1 MTPDKMWIQQNV
13 EPPVARNAPRKSW
26 RLTVKDRRLLLFL
39 VDLLLINGAL
49 LAAVT
54 WWNGFTPTPSAL
66 LDHIKWF
73 ITLSV
78 LWMILGTVLD
88 VYNLARAAST
98 SSILA
103 SVGIAAL
110 LSALLNLMIPWLSP
124 PVIQRSYA
132 FGFVLLTTIALTG
145 WRILYAHVLGNT
157 AFRQLGIVVGGD
169 VPAAALKQML
179 HQTGKGDDANPFR
192 GAGYEFVGRVVDKAH
207 QEANDDLPVLGEAHN
222 LVRLVRQHGVDEIIL
237 NLEEGRGFP
246 LEAQEVLLDCRE
258 LGLRVSSL
266 ASVYER
272 LTGRLPVDY
281 ARYDSQLLLSPPDTP
296 AFRLYQAGK
305 RFVDVLIGLA
315 GLLVLGL
322 LIPFVALA
330 NALTSPGSLFYRQ
343 ERLGKGGRPFTVIK
357 FRSMVRDAERYSGAV
372 WCGENDPRITP
383 IGRFM
388 RKVRLDEVPQ
398 FINVLRGEMSF
409 VGPRPERPH
418 FVGQLS
424 RTFPLYRARHAVKPG
439 ITGWAQVHHEYG
451 DSTEDARIKLEL
463 DLYYV
468 KHASFYLDLLTVLHT
483 VRVIIGFKGQ

>member
-1 MTPDKMWIQQNV
+1 MTSEQMWVQKNV
-13 EPPVARNAPRKSW
+13 EPPVALNAPRKSW
-26 RLTVKDRRLLLFL
+26 RLTAKDRKLLLFA
-39 VDLLLINGAL
+39 VDILFINGAL
-49 LAAVT
+49 LAAVML
-54 WWNGFTPTPSAL
+54 WNGFIPT
-66 LDHIKWF
+66 LDSLVANIKWF

-78 LWMILGTVLD
+78 LWMVLGTVLD

-98 SSILA
+98 TSILA
-103 SVGIAAL
+103 SVGIAAF

-124 PVIQRSYA
+124 PVLYRSYA
-132 FGFVLLTTIALTG
+132 FGVVLLTTIALTG
-145 WRILYAHVLGNT
+145 WRIFYARVLGTT

-179 HQTGKGDDANPFR
+179 IQTGKGDDANPFR

-207 QEANDDLPVLGEAHN
+207 QEATDDLPVLGEVHN
-222 LVRLVRQHGVDEIIL
+222 LVRLVRQYGVDEVIL

-266 ASVYER
+266 VDVYER

-296 AFRLYQAGK
+296 AFRLYQAAK
-305 RFVDVLIGLA
+305 RLVDILIGLV

-330 NALTSPGSLFYRQ
+330 NALTSPGPLFYRQ

-357 FRSMVRDAERYSGAV
+357 FRSMVRDAERYGAV
-372 WCGENDPRITP
+372 WAGKNDPRITP
-383 IGRFM
+383 LGRFM

-398 FINVLRGEMSF
+398 FLNVLRGEMSF

-424 RTFPLYRARHAVKPG
+424 RAFPLYRARHAVKPG

-468 KHASFYLDLLTVLHT
+468 KHASFYLDLLTILHT
-483 VRVIIGFKGQ
+483 IRVIIGFKGQ

>member
-1 MTPDKMWIQQNV
+1 MTSEEMWVQQAV
-13 EPPVARNAPRKSW
+13 EPSVACNAPRKSW
-26 RLTVKDRRLLLFL
+26 RLTAKDRRSLLLV

-49 LAAVT
+49 LTALT
-54 WWNGFTPTPSAL
+54 LWNGFVLTPLAL
-66 LDHIKWF
+66 VAHIKWF
-73 ITLSV
+73 ITLTV
-78 LWMILGTVLD
+78 LWLILGTVLD

-110 LSALLNLMIPWLSP
+110 LSTLLHLMIPWFSP
-124 PVIQRSYA
+124 PVLQRTYA
-132 FGFVLLTTIALTG
+132 FGFVLLVTFAVTG
-145 WRILYAHVLGNT
+145 WRIFYAHVLGNT
-157 AFRQLGIVVGGD
+157 AFCQLGIVVGGD
-169 VPAAALKQML
+169 VPAAVLKQML
-179 HQTGKGDDANPFR
+179 HQTAKVDDAHPFR
-192 GAGYEFVGRVVDKAH
+192 GAGYEIVGRVVDNLH
-207 QEANDDLPVLGEAHN
+207 REINDDLPILGEAHN
-222 LVRLVRQHGVDEIIL
+222 LVRLVRQYGVDEIIL
-237 NLEEGRGFP
+237 NLEEGHGFP

-296 AFRLYQAGK
+296 AYRLYQAGK
-305 RFVDVLIGLA
+305 RLFDVLIGLL

-330 NALTSPGSLFYRQ
+330 NALTSPGPLFYRQ

-357 FRSMVRDAERYSGAV
+357 FRSMVRDAEKYGAV
-372 WCGENDPRITP
+372 WAGKNDPRITP
-383 IGRFM
+383 LGRFM

-424 RTFPLYRARHAVKPG
+424 RAFPLYRARHAVKPG

-483 VRVIIGFKGQ
+483 IRVIIGFKGQ